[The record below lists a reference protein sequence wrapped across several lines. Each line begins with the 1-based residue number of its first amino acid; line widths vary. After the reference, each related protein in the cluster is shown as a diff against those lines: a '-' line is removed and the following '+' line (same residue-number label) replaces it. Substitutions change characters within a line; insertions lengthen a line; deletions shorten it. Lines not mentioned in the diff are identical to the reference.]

1 MKLRWQLLISLLLS
15 VSAGAAYGH
24 FVLRPRHQAPPP
36 PAPSPQGAKPASP
49 AAVAAEPVE
58 PVEPVEPADD
68 DGEPAQAAG
77 APTPSRAAQKLAA
90 EAATQARAAPEADAG
105 SAAEADTMVP
115 EEAVPLADADPALIR
130 RGPGHYARLD
140 PSPAGLTSLIVRE
153 GAMERDGDGRFSP
166 FARNPVVARLRAND
180 GPIRVELL
188 HLGFDRDGHATV
200 AHVRTTGPEPKEG
213 VISLKFRRGMVAVL
227 PDEAL
232 APRPDEAVDESALE
246 PPTR

>member
-24 FVLRPRHQAPPP
+24 FVLRPRHQAPAA
-36 PAPSPQGAKPASP
+36 PAPTPHAATPASP
-49 AAVAAEPVE
+49 VAIEAESEVHPE
-58 PVEPVEPADD
+58 D
-68 DGEPAQAAG
+68 DGGPARTAGEAG
-77 APTPSRAAQKLAA
+77 ANGVAKRVEGLAKA
-90 EAATQARAAPEADAG
+90 EKQTAPAPDAG
-105 SAAEADTMVP
+105 SNAEADTMVP

-140 PSPAGLTSLIVRE
+140 PSPAGLSSLIVRE

-166 FARNPVVARLRAND
+166 YARNPVVARLRAND

-200 AHVRTTGPEPKEG
+200 AHVRTVGPEPKEG

-232 APRPDEAVDESALE
+232 EPRPNEAVDESALE

>member
-36 PAPSPQGAKPASP
+36 AAPPPPAARPASP
-49 AAVAAEPVE
+49 VAVAAEPEAPGADESARTQTGGKATPNGGIPKVE
-58 PVEPVEPADD
+58 
-68 DGEPAQAAG
+68 AQAATE
-77 APTPSRAAQKLAA
+77 APAALA
-90 EAATQARAAPEADAG
+90 PDAG
-105 SAAEADTMVP
+105 SNAEADTMVP

-200 AHVRTTGPEPKEG
+200 AHVRTVGLDPKEG
-213 VISLKFRRGMVAVL
+213 VISLKFRRGMVLVL

-232 APRPDEAVDESALE
+232 EPRPNEAVDESALE